1 MKYTAQ
7 EIKSLKPEKLHCDGN
22 GLYIR
27 LNNQKMGNWCIRYRW
42 QGRTREMGLGPYPQ
56 ITLKQAGMLRDE
68 AMIMLAKGNDP
79 IDARRKKIYE
89 DKNKASIDFRMSL
102 KKS

>member
-56 ITLKQAGMLRDE
+56 ITLKQARMLRDE
-68 AMIMLAKGNDP
+68 ALIMLAKGNYKVKHTP
-79 IDARRKKIYE
+79 PCGMLQSVQHRIGIHL
-89 DKNKASIDFRMSL
+89 FGP
-102 KKS
+102 

>member
-42 QGRTREMGLGPYPQ
+42 QGRTREMGHGL
-56 ITLKQAGMLRDE
+56 
-68 AMIMLAKGNDP
+68 
-79 IDARRKKIYE
+79 
-89 DKNKASIDFRMSL
+89 
-102 KKS
+102 